1 MRACNTRRR
10 RGNVVVA
17 VAGSLVTLLACVSLS
32 IDGGMLQDKRRQVQA
47 AADAAALAASGD
59 LYYHWSI
66 ERGADTNGTAYALA
80 RETAKRNGF
89 EHGVDGTT
97 VDVYLPPASGPF
109 TGQKGYVEVIIK
121 FDHGRYFSKVFGTEA
136 IAVRARAV
144 GRGRKASTRQAI
156 LVLDPNDKDALG
168 IGGGGVVT
176 VLNSSI
182 QVNSNNPEATI
193 ANGGGT
199 MYSEI
204 DTSITGGFVTPG
216 GGSFTGGPL
225 LTGTEPIPDPLAY
238 IPPPNIADYTVRSTK
253 KLQYSQAETIT
264 IKPGVYYGGITIGGQ
279 SNVIMEPGIYYMY
292 GGGFSFSGQG
302 SLTGIGVMIYNDP
315 QSTSDNISIS
325 GTNAVNVTLS
335 PPTSGTY
342 QGFLFW
348 QRREADVPIDI
359 TGNGN
364 LQLTGTFY
372 ATGAQLNVTG
382 NGGAD
387 LIGSQY
393 IVDRLK
399 TNGNGNF
406 TVDWTPYST
415 PGVREVA
422 LVE

>member
-1 MRACNTRRR
+1 MRARNTRRR
-10 RGNVVVA
+10 PGNVVVA

-32 IDGGMLQDKRRQVQA
+32 VDGGMLQDRRRNVQA
-47 AADAAALAASGD
+47 AADAAALAAAGD
-59 LYYHWSI
+59 LYYNWSV
-66 ERGADTNGTAYALA
+66 EKGADTGGTARALA
-80 RETAKRNGF
+80 LETAKTNGY
-89 EHGVDGTT
+89 ENGVDGTT
-97 VDVYLPPASGPF
+97 VDVSIPPATGPF
-109 TGQKGYVEVIIK
+109 TGQKGYVEVVIK
-121 FDHGRYFSKVFGTEA
+121 YEHARYFSKVIGTGS
-136 IAVRARAV
+136 IPIRARAV
-144 GRGRKASTRQAI
+144 GRGRKATTKQAI

-168 IGGGGVVT
+168 IGGGGTVT

-182 QVNSNNPEATI
+182 QVNSSDPEATI

-216 GGSFTGGPL
+216 GGSFSGGPL
-225 LTGTEPIPDPLAY
+225 YTGTEPIPDPLAFV
-238 IPPPNIADYTVRSTK
+238 PAPNIADYQVRSTK
-253 KLQYSQAETIT
+253 KLSYSQAETIT
-264 IKPGVYYGGITIGGQ
+264 IMPGVYYGGISIQGQ
-279 SNVIMEPGIYYMY
+279 ANIVMLPGIYYMY
-292 GGGFSFSGQG
+292 GGGFNFSGQG
-302 SLTGIGVMIYNDP
+302 SLTGNGVMIYNDP
-315 QSTSDNISIS
+315 QSTSDVISIS
-325 GTNAVNVTLS
+325 GTNAVNITLS
-335 PPTSGTY
+335 PPTSGPY

-348 QRREADVPIDI
+348 QARGTTPPIDI

-382 NGGAD
+382 NGAAD
-387 LIGSQY
+387 LVGSQY